1 MFKHVGIL
9 LLSLAFTGIL
19 LVPFINLLYTLRF
32 RQKQVRSRRTGGQR
46 ELHNWK
52 VGTPIG
58 GGILIIVSV
67 LLFSSLFYLL
77 TNYEMNWTTVA
88 LLLTLGL
95 FGLLGLY
102 DDVRKFFRLGKSR
115 ARVLPAWFKLLLQL
129 VAAAAVAWVLYQY
142 IGIESIRIPAIG
154 PLIGFERLHL
164 GLLFIPFATLT
175 IVSSSNAFN
184 ITDGLDGLSTGLLLI
199 ALTALWYLAGL
210 SPVAGDV
217 ILFIAVLMGAL
228 IAFLYF
234 NIFPARLWMGD
245 TGSLAFGA
253 MIAVVALLIDQ
264 ALILPFIGGMFVIE
278 GASSL
283 IQIASKNLRNG
294 RKVFLLAPLHLH
306 FEKLG
311 WDETKVTMR
320 FWLFGVILAWIG
332 IFLAT
337 IEW

>member
-9 LLSLAFTGIL
+9 LLSLAFTGTL

-32 RQKQVRSRRTGGQR
+32 RQKQVRSRKRGGQR

-67 LLFSSLFYLL
+67 LLFSSLFYLF

-102 DDVRKFFRLGKSR
+102 DDVRKFFRLGRAR
-115 ARVLPAWFKLLLQL
+115 ARVLPAWFKLVLQL
-129 VAAAAVAWVLYQY
+129 LAGTVIAWVLYQH
-142 IGIESIRIPAIG
+142 IGIDSIHIPVIG
-154 PLIGFERLHL
+154 SLVGIEQLDL
-164 GLLFIPFATLT
+164 GLWFIPFATLT

-199 ALTALWYLAGL
+199 ALTALWYLASL
-210 SPVAGDV
+210 SPLSGDV
-217 ILFIAVLMGAL
+217 ILFIAVLIGAL
-228 IAFLYF
+228 LAFLYF

-253 MIAVVALLIDQ
+253 MIAVVALLIDK
-264 ALILPFIGGMFVIE
+264 ALVLPFVGGMFVIE
-278 GASSL
+278 GGSSL
-283 IQIASKNLRNG
+283 LQIASKNFRNG
-294 RKVFLLAPLHLH
+294 KKVFLLAPLHLH

-320 FWLFGVILAWIG
+320 FWLFGVIFAWIG

-337 IEW
+337 V

>member
-1 MFKHVGIL
+1 MYKFTGIL
-9 LLSLAFTGIL
+9 LLSLVFTGLL
-19 LVPFINLLYTLRF
+19 LVPFINLLYALRF
-32 RQKQVRSRRTGGQR
+32 RQKQVRTRKTGGQR
-46 ELHNWK
+46 ELHSWK

-67 LLFSSLFYLL
+67 FLFSSLFYLITDYKINL
-77 TNYEMNWTTVA
+77 TTIV

-102 DDVRKFFRLGKSR
+102 DDIRKFFRLGR
-115 ARVLPAWFKLLLQL
+115 AHARVLPAWFKLLLQI
-129 VAAAAVAWVLYQY
+129 AAAATISYMLYANM
-142 IGIESIRIPAIG
+142 GIDTIRIPVLGSFIG
-154 PLIGFERLHL
+154 LPHLYL
-164 GLLFIPFATLT
+164 GLLFVPFATLT

-199 ALTALWYLAGL
+199 ALTALWYLAGM
-210 SPVAGDV
+210 SPFAGDV

-253 MIAVVALLIDQ
+253 MIAVIALLIDQ

-278 GASSL
+278 GASSFA
-283 IQIASKNLRNG
+283 QILSKKFRQG
-294 RKVFLLAPLHLH
+294 KKIFLLAPLHLH
-306 FEKLG
+306 FQKLG

-320 FWLFGVILAWIG
+320 FWLFGAILAWVG
-332 IFLAT
+332 IFIAT
-337 IEW
+337 VNR